1 MRLVFRID
9 LHHLPI
15 SAALCGA
22 LALVILPQSANAQE
36 SGSSQSVT
44 AQIAVPVTASTNTA
58 DVAVTDTSRDT
69 QSTASTQQDPT
80 DSPSAGTTTSTL
92 AGTALSV
99 PADAVTPNDS
109 ALDDQVL
116 SRQRGGFSGMLM
128 IAATPQ
134 LMRSAGN
141 GGNGVTLWDEIA
153 PPSPLPIP
161 LDAAANAQGN
171 VAAYQRK

>member
-1 MRLVFRID
+1 MRLVLRID

-15 SAALCGA
+15 CAALCGA
-22 LALVILPQSANAQE
+22 LALTVLSSGVRAQE
-36 SGSSQSVT
+36 SSQGQT
-44 AQIAVPVTASTNTA
+44 ASATKSVPVTDSVSTA
-58 DVAVTDTSRDT
+58 DVAVTDTSRTAATAQDT
-69 QSTASTQQDPT
+69 ADSVSAESANTSAT
-80 DSPSAGTTTSTL
+80 DL
-92 AGTALSV
+92 AGAAFSV
-99 PADAVTPNDS
+99 PADAAPQNDIS
-109 ALDDQVL
+109 LDDQVL

-128 IAATPQ
+128 VAATPQ